1 MLVFM
6 EGWSEAPEKT
16 AIRNATAKMFA
27 CGATEEETKEGR

>member
-16 AIRNATAKMFA
+16 AIRTATARR
-27 CGATEEETKEGR
+27 GATEEETKEGR

>member
-6 EGWSEAPEKT
+6 EGRSQAPEKT
-16 AIRNATAKMFA
+16 AIRNATAKMLA